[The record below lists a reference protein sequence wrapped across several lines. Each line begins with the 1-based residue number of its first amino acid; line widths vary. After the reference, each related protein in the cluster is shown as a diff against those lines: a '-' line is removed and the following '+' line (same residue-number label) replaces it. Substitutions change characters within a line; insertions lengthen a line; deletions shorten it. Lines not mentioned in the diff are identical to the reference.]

1 MTGDV
6 YSRNSGR
13 PSHALT
19 EQKRPLR
26 IALAITAA
34 IRAKG
39 GDRKGR
45 GQARRPGSERTEKT
59 SPAATK

>member
-1 MTGDV
+1 MSTGH
-6 YSRNSGR
+6 

-19 EQKRPLR
+19 EQKRPPR
-26 IALAITAA
+26 IALA

-45 GQARRPGSERTEKT
+45 GQACGLGSERAEKT
-59 SPAATK
+59 APAATKYESRVFFLS